1 MTRAV
6 VVPKETADSVI
17 KELLARNLIRK
28 DLKIK
33 KSGDSIIVP
42 VDETVLA
49 PKYKTVDV
57 EFESRN
63 MGENPVAAINKR
75 LRSAGI
81 KARVPEKWIRYG
93 DAVVFRKFRGCW
105 NRPVL
110 REISKGLKA
119 RKVYIITGHIAGQMR
134 EPEIR
139 LAYGRHGSITHVEN
153 GIRYVFDPEKIMFSP
168 GNVNERTDMRNI
180 RIEGGIVFDM
190 FSGIGY
196 FSLPLAKYSGC
207 SEVVCTDINPL
218 SIKFLKKSA
227 RINGLSHK
235 IRSVNMDCRD
245 VSLKEKATLI
255 VMGNFDSFL
264 YIDHAISNLM
274 DGGYLLIHFLLST
287 EMLKDV
293 NSFIQRKFSIYNTRV
308 EIKQVH
314 IVKSYSPNHWH
325 MSSLL
330 RVYKNTK

>member
-6 VVPKETADSVI
+6 VVPKEAANNVI
-17 KELLARNLIRK
+17 KELLARRLIRK

-33 KSGDSIIVP
+33 KSGDNIIIP
-42 VDETVLA
+42 VDETVA
-49 PKYKTVDV
+49 DRRFKTVDI

-63 MGENPVAAINKR
+63 MGENPITAINES
-75 LRSAGI
+75 LHRSGI
-81 KARVPEKWIRYG
+81 KITVPEKWIRYG
-93 DAVVFRKFRGCW
+93 EAVVFRKFRGCW
-105 NRPVL
+105 NRSVL
-110 REISKGLKA
+110 REISRSLKA

-134 EPEIR
+134 EPEIK
-139 LAYGRHGSITHVEN
+139 LAYGRHGSIVHVEN
-153 GIRYVFDPEKIMFSP
+153 GIKYVFDPEKIMFSP

-207 SEVVCTDINPL
+207 REVICTDINPL

-227 RINGLSHK
+227 RLNGLSNK
-235 IRSVNMDCRD
+235 IRSISRDCRD
-245 VSLKEKATLI
+245 VTLKEKADLI
-255 VMGNFDSFL
+255 IMGNFDSFQ

-274 DGGYLLIHFLLST
+274 YGGHMLIHFLLST
-287 EMLKDV
+287 ELLDDV
-293 NSFIQRKFSIYNTRV
+293 NSYVQQKFSVYNTRV

-330 RVYKNTK
+330 RVYKNAQ